1 MLSIYIIDFTW
12 NLYPNNFLNILL
24 QNHHYNSQLWCTPKL
39 FDTFK
44 CESKMKTLKGQG
56 VGTRFLACN
65 ILGVE
70 GHAEALGWGLKK
82 VTSKLIIH
90 TNLHNLNNKL
100 VSA

>member
-1 MLSIYIIDFTW
+1 
-12 NLYPNNFLNILL
+12 
-24 QNHHYNSQLWCTPKL
+24 
-39 FDTFK
+39 
-44 CESKMKTLKGQG
+44 MKTLKGQG